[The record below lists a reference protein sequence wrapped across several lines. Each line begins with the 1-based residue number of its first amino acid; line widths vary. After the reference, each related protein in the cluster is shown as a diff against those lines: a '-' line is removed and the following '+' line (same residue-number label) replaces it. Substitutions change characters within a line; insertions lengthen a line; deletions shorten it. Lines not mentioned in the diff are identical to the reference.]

1 MSSNTLSVEELIGW
15 SDLLTEEERLIRQS
29 VARFVRER
37 CMPRITD
44 AFEKGEFP
52 ASLIPELADLGVL
65 GGNLKGYGCPGM
77 SAVAYGLACQEI
89 EACDSGLR
97 SFVSVQTSLAMYAIH
112 RFGSEEQ
119 KQRWLPPMAAGKVIG
134 CFGLTEPD
142 HGSDPGGMQTRAV
155 RDGAGW
161 RLHGSKLWITN
172 AQIADL
178 AIVWAKTGADADSV
192 RGFLVERGAR
202 GFAATDIHHKL
213 SMRASFTGGL
223 SLDETPVSEANRL
236 PGAKGLGAPLSC
248 LNNAR
253 FGVGFGVLGSAR
265 FCLDQAIAYTQ
276 SRTQFGVPLAR
287 KQLVQSELADLA
299 NELVKASLLALHYGR
314 LKDENR
320 LHPAQVS
327 LLKRNNCRIALD
339 AARRAR
345 ALLGA
350 NGVSS
355 EYHVMRHAMNLEST
369 YTYEGT
375 NEIHAL
381 IVGRALTG
389 ESAF

>member
-1 MSSNTLSVEELIGW
+1 MAATTLSLDELIGW
-15 SDLLTEEERLIRQS
+15 SSLLTEEERLIQQS

-37 CMPRITD
+37 CMPRITE

-52 ASLIPELADLGVL
+52 SSLIPELAALGVL

-112 RFGSEEQ
+112 RFGSEAQ
-119 KQRWLPPMAAGKVIG
+119 KQRWLPAMAAGKVIG

-142 HGSDPGGMQTRAV
+142 HGSDPGGMKTHAV

-161 RLHGSKLWITN
+161 RLSGSKLWITN

-223 SLDETPVSEANRL
+223 SLDETPVSEENLL
-236 PGAKGLGAPLSC
+236 PEAKGLGAPLSC

-265 FCLDQAIAYTQ
+265 FCLEQAIAYTQ

-287 KQLVQSELADLA
+287 KQLVQAELADLA

-314 LKDENR
+314 LKDDNR

-327 LLKRNNCRIALD
+327 LLKRNNCRVALE